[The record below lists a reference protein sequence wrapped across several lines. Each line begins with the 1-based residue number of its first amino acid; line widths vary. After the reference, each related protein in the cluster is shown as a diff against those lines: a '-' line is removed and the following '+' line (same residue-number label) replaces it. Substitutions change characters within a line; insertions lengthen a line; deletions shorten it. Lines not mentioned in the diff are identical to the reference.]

1 MHWHSLYKSFS
12 LDVQLSTLKRINK
25 LLKLNEGRSAM
36 AHFLTVKR
44 SSKAARDKA
53 GKLSLSCG
61 DLSTIEPLY
70 DEYDVKRR
78 SRSFFKDTWPRLL
91 RPSLSPKIRSLDRIK
106 SKSSEELSSQFEV
119 VNTLDSQ
126 LAKIK
131 ENLAKF
137 REQDMEF
144 RERMKSLSI
153 SIDELSSRSSPAPSE
168 VSATSDLMISN
179 DEVDDELSYTEDQTI
194 ENKIKSMSAMSF
206 STEVLNSIPT
216 ITITC

>member
-1 MHWHSLYKSFS
+1 
-12 LDVQLSTLKRINK
+12 
-25 LLKLNEGRSAM
+25 M

-44 SSKAARDKA
+44 PSKASRDKA

-70 DEYDVKRR
+70 DEYGVKRR
-78 SRSFFKDTWPRLL
+78 SRSFFKDTWPSRLL
-91 RPSLSPKIRSLDRIK
+91 RPTLRPKFRSLDRIK
-106 SKSSEELSSQFEV
+106 SKSSEELSSQYEV

-131 ENLAKF
+131 EKLATF
-137 REQDMEF
+137 RVQDMEF

>member
-1 MHWHSLYKSFS
+1 
-12 LDVQLSTLKRINK
+12 
-25 LLKLNEGRSAM
+25 M

-44 SSKAARDKA
+44 PSKAARDKA

-91 RPSLSPKIRSLDRIK
+91 RPSLRPKIRSLDRIK
-106 SKSSEELSSQFEV
+106 SKSSEELSSQCEV

-131 ENLAKF
+131 ENLATF

-179 DEVDDELSYTEDQTI
+179 DEVDDKLSYTEDQTI
-194 ENKIKSMSAMSF
+194 ENKIKNMSAMSF